1 MILFW
6 FRGEASK
13 FKWLYFVFTFQLIFF
28 KEHMLSIFF
37 FAIFQIWTKKVL
49 QFLKKT
55 CLSNPPAVWKAY
67 FPGKLPKLQNLS
79 QPETVKTQIFIDISF
94 HWFHRFSDLRQSL
107 DKSCVTNTST
117 RKKTK
122 SEKIVYFIKITLF
135 YMSYKR
141 FLEINHSHELMS
153 MQDKREKW
161 SFFSAPEFC
170 LQLLF

>member
-37 FAIFQIWTKKVL
+37 FAIFQIWAKEVL

-55 CLSNPPAVWKAY
+55 CLSNPPTVWKAY
-67 FPGKLPKLQNLS
+67 FLGKLPILQNLS

-94 HWFHRFSDLRQSL
+94 DWFHRFSDLRQSL
-107 DKSCVTNTST
+107 DKSRVTNASI

-135 YMSYKR
+135 YMSYKS
-141 FLEINHSHELMS
+141 FL
-153 MQDKREKW
+153 
-161 SFFSAPEFC
+161 
-170 LQLLF
+170 